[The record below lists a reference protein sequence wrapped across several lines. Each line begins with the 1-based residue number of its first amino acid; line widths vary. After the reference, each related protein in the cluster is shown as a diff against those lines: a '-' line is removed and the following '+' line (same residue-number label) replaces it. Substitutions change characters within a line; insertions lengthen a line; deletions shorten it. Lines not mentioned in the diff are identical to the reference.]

1 MESSINER
9 LKQSV
14 EYKKINPPDIYNKI
28 GVRRQIWGGWLNQN
42 QAIPLDKLVKIV
54 KLIPDIDARWLLT
67 GEGEMI
73 NQPGAI
79 PELVEEPKGT
89 YKNSDCCTRCKD
101 LEKQIALYEKLIA
114 VYENPPKKEATTSD
128 STQLGED
135 AKQNKAS

>member
-54 KLIPDIDARWLLT
+54 KLMSDIDARWLLT

-73 NQPGAI
+73 NQAGAI
-79 PELVEEPKGT
+79 PELVEEPKAT
-89 YKNSDCCTRCKD
+89 YKNSHCCSRCKD
-101 LEKQIALYEKLIA
+101 LENQIELYKKVLSL
-114 VYENPPKKEATTSD
+114 YENPPKKETTNED
-128 STQLGED
+128 STQVGED
-135 AKQNKAS
+135 AKQNKAG